1 MLNRFFLILL
11 GLGFTFLY
19 AQDQAPKNWFNLDP
33 KQDGFPGISTE
44 SLYSRLRSLA
54 GKKGETVV
62 VAVIDSGVDYEHE
75 DLKPVMWVNP
85 GEIAGDGIDNDK
97 NGYIDDIHGWNFIGN
112 AKGENVYRDNLEIT
126 RLYAIYKKEF
136 EKADPGSLSAK
147 DKKRYAQYKEME
159 EKVLGERKS
168 LSETWPTYKALKESV
183 AKVTK
188 QLGKETGITLDD
200 LDKVQPGPDQM
211 LARLIQILK
220 AQMGQGASFEGF
232 IDQLNEAYDYFD
244 ERLNYNYNPDFD
256 PRILVGD
263 NYTDV
268 TEKYYGNND
277 VKGPDANHGTHVAG
291 IIGAVRGND
300 IGMDG
305 IADNVRIMSVRT
317 VPDGDERDKD
327 VANAIRYAVDNGA
340 KVINMS
346 FGKGYSPYKK
356 TVDEAIKYAV
366 KKDVLLVHAAG
377 NDGSENNETNNYP
390 NDEFSKKGLFGP
402 KFAPN
407 WLEVGALNWEGDEKL
422 AADFSNYSGK
432 RVDLFSPG
440 VDIYSTVVGSK
451 YDSYPGTSMAAPMVA
466 GAAALLRSYFP
477 DLTVVQIK
485 SILMESAV
493 KQNQMVI
500 KPGTDDEKIPFSS
513 LSVSGGILNIEKAFE
528 MALVTPGKKTT
539 SKRIIM
545 VKDLPAKK
553 VVVP

>member
-1 MLNRFFLILL
+1 M
-11 GLGFTFLY
+11 
-19 AQDQAPKNWFNLDP
+19 
-33 KQDGFPGISTE
+33 
-44 SLYSRLRSLA
+44 A

-75 DLKPVMWVNP
+75 DLKPVMWINS
-85 GEIAGDGIDNDK
+85 GEIAGDGVDNDK

-147 DKKRYAQYKEME
+147 DKKRYAEYKEME

-263 NYTDV
+263 NYADV
-268 TEKYYGNND
+268 TEKYYGNSD
-277 VKGPDANHGTHVAG
+277 VRGPDANHGTHVAG

-356 TVDEAIKYAV
+356 AVDEAIRYAA
-366 KKDVLLVHAAG
+366 KNDVLLVHAAG
-377 NDGSENNETNNYP
+377 NDGSENDGKNNFP
-390 NDEFSKKGLFGP
+390 NDEFSKRGFFGP
-402 KFAPN
+402 KYAPN
-407 WLEVGALNWEGDEKL
+407 WLEVGALNWEGNEKL
-422 AADFSNYSGK
+422 AADFSNYSGN

-477 DLTVVQIK
+477 DLSVVQIK
-485 SILMESAV
+485 NILMESSI
-493 KQNQMVI
+493 KQSQQVV
-500 KPGTDDEKIPFSS
+500 KPGTEDEKVPFAS
-513 LSVSGGILNIEKAFE
+513 LSVSGGILNVEKAFE
-528 MALVTPGKKTT
+528 KALITPGKKTT
-539 SKRIIM
+539 LKRTIM
-545 VKDLPAKK
+545 VKDLPAKT